1 MKEKMILTSRIF
13 QHIQRA
19 IHPVCAQPYSSI
31 RDKLSSSFM
40 PDILGFTHN
49 KVHTI
54 LSILFLVLILPST
67 ANAHRG
73 AKGEVDTCRISVG
86 SEVIHFSAYT
96 PTLSG
101 GKSYCHIIPEIGLTD
116 LVIDYEGKKLRHT
129 TVEFEVTKEPEGS
142 RVYYHNPEKITKGSV
157 DAKVDFSKFG
167 AGNYLLHVT
176 VLNKGETIDS
186 HLPFSV
192 GLEAAESVIPNKIL
206 FPLIIIIIIFAAMF
220 FMSKSNKKQPPSAN
234 EPEA

>member
-1 MKEKMILTSRIF
+1 MNQPFTLTKKISSHNHKTIQSQNNLANKHRSNTNTIARISNLIRYQSR
-13 QHIQRA
+13 
-19 IHPVCAQPYSSI
+19 
-31 RDKLSSSFM
+31 M
-40 PDILGFTHN
+40 
-49 KVHTI
+49 I
-54 LSILFLVLILPST
+54 LSILFLSLMLPSA

-86 SEVIHFSAYT
+86 KEVIHFSAYT

-142 RVYYHNPEKITKGSV
+142 RVYYHKPEKIKKGSI
-157 DAKVDFSKFG
+157 DAKVDFTQHG
-167 AGNYLLHVT
+167 AGDYLLHVT
-176 VLNKGETIDS
+176 VVNEGETIDS

-192 GLEAAESVIPNKIL
+192 GMERAESVVPSKIL
-206 FPLIIIIIIFAAMF
+206 IPLIIIMLVFVVMF
-220 FMSKSNKKQPPSAN
+220 VMSKRSKK
-234 EPEA
+234 EP